1 MLTPSSFSAYYGE
14 PQRYLFSA
22 EGPCAALLAPRDAAG
37 ASCRLVAWMAWMES
51 IGTCSS
57 TIDMV
62 HDESNSPRGRH
73 SSRCLPVDGEGP
85 VRALTALLRVDG
97 CGDAHEVLPAAPWPA
112 LGCYLMAQAKERAP
126 AALLM
131 VLTVLTASAAS
142 LE

>member
-1 MLTPSSFSAYYGE
+1 
-14 PQRYLFSA
+14 
-22 EGPCAALLAPRDAAG
+22 
-37 ASCRLVAWMAWMES
+37 MAWKES

-97 CGDAHEVLPAAPWPA
+97 CGDAHEVLAAAPWPA
-112 LGCYLMAQAKERAP
+112 LGCYLMAQAKERAL

-142 LE
+142 LEALAG